1 MFLGLAFHQS
11 RVQITYEFVSQF
23 TLFLNLLMN
32 FQICDEIRLLIVL
45 MVNRLATKVD
55 IIGFV
60 IVTLMVDSV
69 TTKMKLIILTRFM
82 FRDRKM

>member
-1 MFLGLAFHQS
+1 
-11 RVQITYEFVSQF
+11 
-23 TLFLNLLMN
+23 
-32 FQICDEIRLLIVL
+32 

-69 TTKMKLIILTRFM
+69 TTKMKLIILTRSGPKNVASLSW
-82 FRDRKM
+82 RDLISSSW